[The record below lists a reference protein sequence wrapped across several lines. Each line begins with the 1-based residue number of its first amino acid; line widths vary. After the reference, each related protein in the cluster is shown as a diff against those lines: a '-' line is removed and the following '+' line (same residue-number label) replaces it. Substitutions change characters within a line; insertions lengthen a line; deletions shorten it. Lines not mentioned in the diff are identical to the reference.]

1 MSDGSKRLFKRLLVN
16 QSEVLRFMKRTLTLA
31 ARGAGTTHPNPMVGA
46 VIVTDGRIVGEG
58 WHRKPGEP
66 HAEALALQEAGSAA
80 RGGALFVN
88 LEPCD
93 HTGRTPP
100 CTKAIIDAGIAQVFA
115 ACFDPHSLVNGRGFE
130 TLREAGVRVTTGSL
144 DREAEEL
151 NRAFFHFSREGT
163 PYMTL
168 KLASTLDGRIAAPD
182 GDSKWITGEK
192 ARKAVHRLRAQ
203 VDAVLVGVGTVIAD
217 DPRLTA
223 RGVGRKIQPGRIVLD
238 PTLRTPPDSI
248 IVRENT
254 AGSTLLVT
262 GDDVPQDRSKA
273 FEGRGVNLLRLPVE
287 EGTFSWSTLAGSLAE
302 MGILHVLV
310 EGGGRT
316 AAWMLKEGAVNR
328 LELFLASR
336 VLGASGVPV
345 VGDMGVNSLKEAVP
359 LSFHRIRSIGEDV
372 QITADVK

>member
-1 MSDGSKRLFKRLLVN
+1 
-16 QSEVLRFMKRTLTLA
+16 
-31 ARGAGTTHPNPMVGA
+31 RGAGTTHPNPMVGA

-58 WHRKPGEP
+58 WHRKPGES

-130 TLREAGVRVTTGSL
+130 TLREAGVRVTTGPL
-144 DREAEEL
+144 GREAEEL

-163 PYMTL
+163 PYVTL
-168 KLASTLDGRIAAPD
+168 KLASTMDGRIAAPD

-203 VDAVLVGVGTVIAD
+203 VDAVMVGVGTVIAD
-217 DPRLTA
+217 DPKLTA
-223 RGVGRKIQPGRIVLD
+223 RDVGRKIQPMRVVLD
-238 PTLRTPPDSI
+238 PILRTPPDSI
-248 IVRENT
+248 IVRENLT
-254 AGSTLLVT
+254 GSTLLVI
-262 GDDVPQDRSKA
+262 GEDVPEDRCQTFQDR
-273 FEGRGVNLLRLPVE
+273 GVRLLRLPVE
-287 EGTFSWSTLAGSLAE
+287 EGLFPWSALAGSLAE
-302 MGILHVLV
+302 MGILHVLA
-310 EGGGRT
+310 EGGGKT
-316 AAWMLKEGAVNR
+316 AAWMLKTSAVNR

-336 VLGASGVPV
+336 VLGASGIPA
-345 VGDMGVNSLKEAVP
+345 VGDMGITSMKEAAH
-359 LSFHRIRSIGEDV
+359 LSFHRIRRIGEDV